1 MTMAKP
7 TTIEDVEFANFSTR
21 HSNLKDK
28 AELLERRVADLEKML
43 AVAESRAERAEGENE
58 ALQARF
64 DSANAKAVEYRTTI
78 SNIAASII
86 PVLRGEAAL
95 SGVPSRNGPNIDAP
109 RFQLPRIED
118 SIATS
123 ITSISDNMRQRL
135 RDATKPQDETPPES
149 GGAA

>member
-1 MTMAKP
+1 MAKP

-21 HSNLKDK
+21 YSNLKDK

-43 AVAESRAERAEGENE
+43 AVAESRAERAEGEAE
-58 ALQARF
+58 KLHAQF
-64 DSANAKAVEYRTTI
+64 EGVSAKAVEYRTTI

-86 PVLRGEAAL
+86 PVLKGEAVL
-95 SGVPSRNGPNIDAP
+95 SGTPSRNGPDVSPP

-123 ITSISDNMRQRL
+123 ITSISENMRNRL
-135 RDATKPQDETPPES
+135 REAHKPQDETPPES
-149 GGAA
+149 GGTA